1 MKQKIV
7 DNNLRFNKNFTDFF
21 QVWLWIT
28 SHDNN
33 MMGHVVIIFG
43 IYTNRK
49 LSKNNENNWVMCRIL
64 GGWMPE
70 KCCLLNWQRIH
81 VQSNKLWFKTQLHQQ
96 LGWQHLNVL
105 ATTWMVNYRTIRVV
119 KPKYNGRLENKIT
132 GNVSGQCRKIKIR
145 GMKFHDVFRE
155 CFETIHLLGK
165 G

>member
-70 KCCLLNWQRIH
+70 KIMLPA
-81 VQSNKLWFKTQLHQQ
+81 QLAKNPCTEQQ
-96 LGWQHLNVL
+96 IV
-105 ATTWMVNYRTIRVV
+105 I
-119 KPKYNGRLENKIT
+119 
-132 GNVSGQCRKIKIR
+132 
-145 GMKFHDVFRE
+145 
-155 CFETIHLLGK
+155 
-165 G
+165 